1 MNPREKIK
9 RLLGRKGELCACKIM
24 ELVIRKIVKDA
35 IMQYEDAPSRIA
47 PASSED

>member
-24 ELVIRKIVKDA
+24 ELVIRKIVKTPHA
-35 IMQYEDAPSRIA
+35 I
-47 PASSED
+47 